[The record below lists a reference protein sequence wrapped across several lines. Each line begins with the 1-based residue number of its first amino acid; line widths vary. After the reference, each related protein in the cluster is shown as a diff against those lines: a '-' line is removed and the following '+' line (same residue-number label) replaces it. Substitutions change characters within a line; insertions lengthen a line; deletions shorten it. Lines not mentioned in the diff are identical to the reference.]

1 MQYFSLPPF
10 LFITPTWAVS
20 ALPVKGIVQDA
31 RTGEPLVGATV
42 RVKGTT
48 QGTVTN
54 LDGSFVLKESPTGQ
68 PCTLEASYIGYVTTE
83 HQITAKAA
91 SSEII
96 IALAENAR
104 ELGEVVVKGSY
115 QRETDE
121 NARSLERR
129 AENVMNVVSAKA
141 IQISPDITVANVI
154 QTGVGHFGG
163 AQQQRRRSARPLCA
177 AWTSATITR
186 WSMGKDSSP
195 DNKYRYVPL
204 DIFPAELLDRLEVT
218 KSLTPAMEGDAL
230 AGRLT

>member
-1 MQYFSLPPF
+1 MRYFSLLLF
-10 LFITPTWAVS
+10 LFITPIWAVS

-42 RVKGTT
+42 RVKGTA

-54 LDGSFVLKESPTGQ
+54 LDGSFVLREVPTGQ
-68 PCTLEASYIGYVTTE
+68 VYTLEASYVGYVTTE
-83 HQITAKAA
+83 HQLTANAA
-91 SSEII
+91 NSEII

-104 ELGEVVVKGSY
+104 ELGEAVVKGSY

-129 AENVMNVVSAKA
+129 AENVMNVVSARA

-154 QTGVGHFGG
+154 QRVSGISVERNSNGDGQHAIVRGMDKRYNYTLVNGVKI
-163 AQQQRRRSARPLCA
+163 P
-177 AWTSATITR
+177 
-186 WSMGKDSSP
+186 SP

-204 DIFPAELLDRLEVT
+204 DIFPRRVAR
-218 KSLTPAMEGDAL
+218 PP
-230 AGRLT
+230 